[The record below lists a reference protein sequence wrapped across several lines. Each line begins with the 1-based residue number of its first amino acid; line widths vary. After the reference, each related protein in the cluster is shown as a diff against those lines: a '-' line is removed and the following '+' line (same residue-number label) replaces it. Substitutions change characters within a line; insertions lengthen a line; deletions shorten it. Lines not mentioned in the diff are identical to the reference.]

1 MNRNLSA
8 AQQAALLEAAMRVDV
23 TQYEPLQTFIDANDR
38 PPTVSEL
45 ATYIADIR
53 VTEAVA
59 IANRIAK
66 VVDVVEEGNDENQS
80 A

>member
-1 MNRNLSA
+1 MSRYLSA
-8 AQQAALLEAAMRVDV
+8 EEQAALLATAMRVDV
-23 TQYEPLQTFIDANDR
+23 SQYSPLETFIEANDR
-38 PPTVSEL
+38 APTVSEL

-66 VVDVVEEGNDENQS
+66 VQEDDENQS

>member
-1 MNRNLSA
+1 MSRNLTA
-8 AQQAALLEAAMRVDV
+8 EAQAALLETAMRVDV
-23 TQYEPLQTFIDANDR
+23 SQYSPLETFIEANDR
-38 PPTVSEL
+38 APTVSEL

-66 VVDVVEEGNDENQS
+66 VQEDDENQS